1 MSEELE
7 PCAHCRSCDVEVARS
22 LTDACIVC
30 NNCGCRT
37 GFVYL
42 GADDAANAAKIRE
55 AVTIWNTRTP
65 PPPSLHR
72 EPIEADREAD
82 YTAAEIEFM
91 QCLLDRYSEGGGAI
105 PLVDD
110 HRSFM
115 AIVRKHYPAHR
126 LAFSTPA
133 ASDAEAMARALKA
146 AHEALSRANVT
157 AYLDMPEDTADV
169 VARAV
174 IAALLLPKA
183 GEMETETAFEIWEDD
198 LMVASASTEAEGLHY
213 FAVYSQ
219 DGPVKLVRAETV
231 RQVITTPS
239 TEGRKGEDQA

>member
-1 MSEELE
+1 MSEERLKPGYYWAKLKTPSGGTIYGIDGHPSGVRIE
-7 PCAHCRSCDVEVARS
+7 PEMNDDGSCAWASTRWEIVEVW
-22 LTDACIVC
+22 D
-30 NNCGCRT
+30 NNAPDDPEEYVGVSVPGLPVTQWPQDFFWGPR
-37 GFVYL
+37 V
-42 GADDAANAAKIRE
+42 DAASPDA
-55 AVTIWNTRTP
+55 P

-133 ASDAEAMARALKA
+133 ASDAEG
-146 AHEALSRANVT
+146 N
-157 AYLDMPEDTADV
+157 
-169 VARAV
+169 
-174 IAALLLPKA
+174 
-183 GEMETETAFEIWEDD
+183 
-198 LMVASASTEAEGLHY
+198 
-213 FAVYSQ
+213 
-219 DGPVKLVRAETV
+219 
-231 RQVITTPS
+231 TP
-239 TEGRKGEDQA
+239 